1 MPPAALPADDAF
13 EPTSESLAS
22 AYESSWLACR
32 LIAQTY
38 GEEQLVAFYQ
48 AVAAA
53 GTEPAVATESA
64 FQTVLGTTSAE
75 FVAAWQVALAGT
87 RGMNVDTSRAAAAIV
102 LVVLV
107 YALIVGV
114 ATSSPGVVVP
124 DGLRADRHGSG
135 TSPRTSGSVRS
146 GTTVRFARRRTREWR
161 SAW

>member
-1 MPPAALPADDAF
+1 MRVAAQDVLRQVRSDGAPAALPADDAF

-32 LIAQTY
+32 LISQTY

-75 FVAAWQVALAGT
+75 FVAAWQVALQEL
-87 RGMNVDTSRAAAAIV
+87 AA
-102 LVVLV
+102 
-107 YALIVGV
+107 
-114 ATSSPGVVVP
+114 
-124 DGLRADRHGSG
+124 
-135 TSPRTSGSVRS
+135 
-146 GTTVRFARRRTREWR
+146 
-161 SAW
+161 